1 MSQIPDSRP
10 SPHALVFTMAD
21 KIKLRVVTPSRL
33 VLEEEVDEVSAP
45 GELGEFGV
53 LPNHISF
60 LSTLVAGEMS
70 YKQGA
75 ARHSLV
81 IGGGYAEVLDNVMTV
96 LAPAA
101 EFPAEIDTARAQR
114 AKERA
119 EKRMGEVNF
128 EDPEYGQLEE
138 AQRRALARLQ
148 VASKETRR

>member
-1 MSQIPDSRP
+1 
-10 SPHALVFTMAD
+10 MAD

-33 VLEEEVDEVSAP
+33 VLEEEVDEVTAP

-53 LPNHISF
+53 LPNHIAF
-60 LSTLVAGEMS
+60 LSTLVPGEMS

-81 IGGGYAEVLDNVMTV
+81 IAGGYAEVLDNVMTV

-101 EFPAEIDTARAQR
+101 EFAREIDTARAQR
-114 AKERA
+114 ARERA
-119 EKRMGEVNF
+119 EKRMSELNF
-128 EDPEYGQLEE
+128 EDPEYAQLEE

-148 VASKETRR
+148 VASRETRR

>member
-1 MSQIPDSRP
+1 
-10 SPHALVFTMAD
+10 MAD

-60 LSTLVAGEMS
+60 LSTLVAGELS
-70 YKQGA
+70 YEQGA
-75 ARHSLV
+75 ARHALV
-81 IGGGYAEVLDNVMTV
+81 VAGGYAEVLDNVMTV

-101 EFPAEIDTARAQR
+101 EFASEIDTARAQR

-119 EKRMGEVNF
+119 ERRMGELNF
-128 EDPEYGQLEE
+128 EDPEYAQLEE

>member
-1 MSQIPDSRP
+1 
-10 SPHALVFTMAD
+10 MAD

-33 VLEEEVDEVSAP
+33 VLDEDVDEVTAP

-53 LPNHISF
+53 LPNHIAF

-75 ARHSLV
+75 ARHTLV
-81 IGGGYAEVLDNVMTV
+81 IAGGYAEVLDNVMTV

-101 EFPAEIDTARAQR
+101 EFPAEVDTARAQR

-119 EKRMGEVNF
+119 ERRMGEISF
-128 EDPEYGQLEE
+128 EDPEYALLEE

>member
-1 MSQIPDSRP
+1 
-10 SPHALVFTMAD
+10 MAD

-33 VLEEEVDEVSAP
+33 MFDEAVDEVTAV

-60 LSTLVAGEMS
+60 LSTLVPGEMS

-75 ARHSLV
+75 NRRMLAVS
-81 IGGGYAEVLDNVMTV
+81 GGYAEVLDNVMTV

-101 EFPAEIDTARAQR
+101 EFGSEIDVARAQR

-119 EKRMGEVNF
+119 EKQMAETNREEREEKDFELAEVA
-128 EDPEYGQLEE
+128 LK
-138 AQRRALARLQ
+138 RALVRLQ
-148 VASKETRR
+148 VASKEARR

>member
-1 MSQIPDSRP
+1 
-10 SPHALVFTMAD
+10 MAD

-75 ARHSLV
+75 NRHALV
-81 IGGGYAEVLDNVMTV
+81 VGGGYAEVLDNVMTV
-96 LAPAA
+96 LASAA
-101 EFPAEIDTARAQR
+101 EFAGEIDTARAQR

-119 EKRMGEVNF
+119 EKRMGELNF
-128 EDPEYGQLEE
+128 EDAEYGQLEE